1 MGQIQIKRMQFY
13 TFNGVLPEENKLGQR
28 LELDAQFK
36 VPFEQLGTQDDLA
49 QTVSYAEVYDT
60 IAAIVQQH
68 QFKLIESLVNLIAQ
82 SLLAQ
87 FPLMQQVTLDLRKYG
102 APIAGIMDYVGVHTT
117 LVRHQVYLSI
127 GANLGEPQ
135 VALKK
140 AVQALAATPTIHVTA
155 VSHFYRTA
163 PVGGVVQPDFY
174 NQAVALTTT
183 LDPEAL
189 LTRLQAIEQ
198 AGQRQRKV
206 HWGPRT
212 IDLDI
217 LMYDQQQ
224 INTTTLTI
232 PHPEMS
238 RRAFVLAPMVE
249 ITTGPLQQRCQTWLQ
264 ALGTSQRIEKIEGD
278 QA

>member
-28 LELDAQFK
+28 LELDAQFE
-36 VPFEQLGTQDDLA
+36 VPFEQTGTQDDLA
-49 QTVSYAEVYDT
+49 QTVSYAAVYDAVT
-60 IAAIVQQH
+60 TIVQQH
-68 QFKLIESLVNLIAQ
+68 QFKLIESLVNLIGQ

-87 FPLMQQVTLDLRKYG
+87 FPLIQQVKLTLRKYG
-102 APIAGIMDYVGVHTT
+102 APIAGIMDYVGVSTT
-117 LVRHQVYLSI
+117 LVRHHVYLSI
-127 GANLGEPQ
+127 GANLGAPQ
-135 VALKK
+135 AALRQ
-140 AVQALAATPTIHVTA
+140 AVKLLAETATIQVTQ

-163 PVGGVVQPDFY
+163 PVGGVEQPDFY

-183 LDPEAL
+183 LSPADL
-189 LTRLQAIEQ
+189 LARLQAIEQ
-198 AGQRQRKV
+198 AGQRKRNV

-217 LMYDQQQ
+217 LMYDDQQLQ
-224 INTTTLTI
+224 TTTLTI
-232 PHPEMS
+232 PHPEM
-238 RRAFVLAPMVE
+238 RQRAFVLAPMVE